1 MSAKSLL
8 QIIKSIVGL
17 SGTSSPESEAEPS
30 AREDGTDVTVERTPD
45 SAGEET
51 TPSPEQE
58 ADETAEEATEE
69 TTGDEVTED
78 TEADE
83 VGEEAEAE
91 EAGGESVEVVKGIG
105 PTFHDRLVEYGIETV
120 ADLADSDAA
129 EVADAAQ
136 TSEGRAADWVERARN
151 R

>member
-78 TEADE
+78 TEAE
-83 VGEEAEAE
+83 VE

-105 PTFHDRLVEYGIETV
+105 PTFRDRLVEHGIETV

>member
-78 TEADE
+78 TEAE
-83 VGEEAEAE
+83 VE

-105 PTFHDRLVEYGIETV
+105 PTFHDRLVEHGIETV